1 MGSESMSQEAKG
13 RMGYW
18 IRGLEGE
25 RNNCSSKIQLV
36 GQKNIETNIFH
47 QLKLDFNPFLPPKH
61 YNYSRRFSLL
71 ECYNIKPSSSFTN
84 QNAVLIIDH

>member
-1 MGSESMSQEAKG
+1 MGSESMAQEAKG

-47 QLKLDFNPFLPPKH
+47 QLKLDFNPF
-61 YNYSRRFSLL
+61 
-71 ECYNIKPSSSFTN
+71 
-84 QNAVLIIDH
+84 